1 MSALAKPFVHST
13 TAVGGENTVNLE
25 EVKTIS
31 VVDRP
36 GIENQKDEF
45 VIVFVIESNNNRF
58 VEWVFADGATR
69 DTAFADIQTLASNAI

>member
-25 EVKTIS
+25 EVKTMS

-36 GIENQKDEF
+36 GIENQADEF
-45 VIVFVIESNNNRF
+45 VIVFVMEEVNNRF
-58 VEWVFADGATR
+58 VEWVFADSAAR
-69 DTAFADIQTLASNAI
+69 DTAFGAIQTLASNAI